1 VKLSRAE
8 LSTDYA
14 DWSLVSSGSG
24 VISSSSSSSSVIVT
38 ESDITSSAASAE
50 HGHYLF
56 RPNRQ

>member
-1 VKLSRAE
+1 MKLSRAE

-24 VISSSSSSSSVIVT
+24 VISSSSSSVIVT